1 MTPSLPASRPPAAS
15 SRGRRTRCSRAG
27 SRPPSSAT
35 QGFLPSNFRPGRRA
49 TIFPGDAG
57 STFLGFTLAA
67 LAVLGE
73 WAENRVVD
81 LAAPVLIFG
90 VFTCDMLYV
99 ARSGGDQ
106 AAYVYALDPVTGI
119 VR

>member
-1 MTPSLPASRPPAAS
+1 
-15 SRGRRTRCSRAG
+15 
-27 SRPPSSAT
+27 
-35 QGFLPSNFRPGRRA
+35 
-49 TIFPGDAG
+49 
-57 STFLGFTLAA
+57 
-67 LAVLGE
+67 VLGE